1 MRIALRLKLFILVAI
16 AIASLLVVT
25 IASSVYEQ
33 RVIDQVDSI
42 RETYLPKIR
51 LRPQLQAG
59 FERLARTLQNAVEAS
74 DADLLGTADEEHT
87 QLLADVSVARDALT
101 MGQIAALR
109 FAIADYYSAA
119 SETARKLIA
128 GPSDEAALAT
138 MAEMQAKRA
147 RTASLIDETTQFD
160 DAKLSKAFVLA
171 SELQSRAHT
180 IRLVITTSC
189 LVVLFALTLWIGLG
203 LGRQLSRLGAGLQRF
218 GGNDFKTPIATTSND
233 ELGALAAQA
242 NNMAAQLQRF
252 DDERAAAAWLDAGI
266 AGLHGELAGTL
277 KPSEVAD
284 RAVTYLA
291 RYMDVPI
298 GALYFGHAGGPFD
311 ILGRYAV
318 ESAHLERSF
327 RVGEGLLGQAATRTQ
342 LTIADA
348 GDDTLELRSGLVAT
362 KPRALALVPLVHAE
376 KVRGI
381 LELASLRAFTERE
394 RELLERAGPTIAIT
408 LEVALV
414 RASTEALLDQTR
426 HQATELERARANLE
440 AKAAEL
446 ARASSY
452 KSQFL
457 ASMSHELRTPL
468 NAIIGFSELMYD
480 GAVPLDSATTREF
493 VGDILSSGR
502 HLLQLINDVLD
513 LSKIEAGKLEFH
525 PAPVRL
531 TALAA
536 EVLAVLKTA
545 TAKQH
550 VTIETAIAPEVDAL
564 VLDPARLKQVLYNYL
579 SNAIKFSPPRATV
592 HLRAIAEG
600 ADHVRIEV
608 EDHGPGISAADLARL
623 FTDFQQVAEG
633 AKKAGGTGLG
643 LALTKRLVEA
653 QGGTVGVRSAI
664 DAGSTFHVVL
674 PRELRTDSATLAVAP
689 IAIARPGAPTILVI
703 EDDQADRTHLVATLA
718 NAGFS
723 VEAVGTG
730 AEALARCR
738 ERRYDAITLDL
749 MLPDLPGLEVLEKL
763 REGDNQSCP
772 VIVVTVVAEA
782 GAVAGFAVHD
792 LLSKP
797 LSETALLHSLRRAGV
812 TPNTDTIVL
821 VVDDDAASLKV
832 MAATLTQLGY
842 EPVCEQDPIRGL
854 RMATEEPPGAIVLDL
869 LMPNMTGFEFLDRYR
884 ASSTTRHAPV
894 IVWTSKDLDRD
905 ELARLRTSAH
915 AVVSKGSDGNN
926 RVARELA
933 FLLEARKERA

>member
-1 MRIALRLKLFILVAI
+1 MRIALRLKLFVLVAI
-16 AIASLLVVT
+16 AIGSLLVVAV
-25 IASSVYEQ
+25 ASSVYEQ

-74 DADLLGTADEEHT
+74 DADLLATADKEHQ
-87 QLLADVSVARDALT
+87 QLLRDVSSATDALT

-109 FAIADYYSAA
+109 YAIDDFYAAA
-119 SETARKLIA
+119 SDVSRQLIA
-128 GPSDEAALAT
+128 GPSDEGALAKVQQ
-138 MAEMQAKRA
+138 MQAKRA
-147 RTASLIDETTQFD
+147 QTAALIDESTLFD
-160 DAKLSKAFVLA
+160 DAKLSNAFVETA
-171 SELQSRAHT
+171 RLQERAHT
-180 IRLVITTSC
+180 IRIVITASC
-189 LVVLFALTLWIGLG
+189 LVLLFGFTLWIGLG
-203 LGRQLSRLGAGLQRF
+203 LGRQLVRLGAGLERF

-242 NNMAAQLQRF
+242 NSMAAQLQRF
-252 DDERAAAAWLDAGI
+252 DDERTRAAWLDAGI
-266 AGLHGELAGTL
+266 AGLHGELAGALT
-277 KPSEVAD
+277 PAQVAE
-284 RAVTYLA
+284 RAITYLA
-291 RYMDVPI
+291 RYIEVPI
-298 GALYFGHAGGPFD
+298 GALYYGQPGGPFD
-311 ILGRYAV
+311 VLAGYAV
-318 ESAHLERSF
+318 ETSQLERSI
-327 RVGEGLLGQAATRTQ
+327 RIGEGLVGQAATRTQ
-342 LTIADA
+342 VTIADA
-348 GDDTLELRSGLVAT
+348 GDNSLELRSGLVAS
-362 KPRALALVPLVHAE
+362 KPRCLALVPLVHDD

-381 LELASLRAFTERE
+381 LELASLRTLEARD
-394 RELLERAGPTIAIT
+394 RELLERAGRTVAIT

-414 RASTEALLDQTR
+414 RAATENLLEQTR
-426 HQATELERARANLE
+426 RQATELERAHANLE

-493 VGDILSSGR
+493 IGDILSSGR

-513 LSKIEAGKLEFH
+513 LSKVEAGKLEFH
-525 PAPVRL
+525 PAHVRL
-531 TALAA
+531 GGLVT
-536 EVLAVLKTA
+536 EVLAVLKTV

-550 VTIETAIAPEVDAL
+550 VTIETTIAPEVDAL
-564 VLDPARLKQVLYNYL
+564 VLDPARLKQVLYNFL
-579 SNAIKFSPPRATV
+579 SNAIKFSPPRSTV

-600 ADHVRIEV
+600 SDKVRIEV
-608 EDHGPGISAADLARL
+608 QDHGPGITAVDLARL

-633 AKKAGGTGLG
+633 SRKSGGTGLG

-653 QGGTVGVRSAI
+653 QGGSVGVASTVG
-664 DAGSTFHVVL
+664 AGSTFHAIL
-674 PRELRTDSATLAVAP
+674 PRELHIDLAVVAAP
-689 IAIARPGAPTILVI
+689 VVVPRPGAPTILVI
-703 EDDQADRTHLVATLA
+703 EDDPSDRKHLVATLA
-718 NAGFS
+718 SAGFA

-730 AEALARCR
+730 SDALARCR

-749 MLPDLPGLEVLEKL
+749 ILPDLPGLEVLEKI
-763 REGDNQSCP
+763 REGDNGSSP
-772 VIVVTVVAEA
+772 IIVVTVVSEP

-797 LSETALLHSLRRAGV
+797 LSESALLASLQRANV
-812 TPNTDTIVL
+812 VPNTDAIVL
-821 VVDDDAASLKV
+821 VVDDDPASLKV
-832 MAATLTQLGY
+832 MAATLAQLGFDA
-842 EPVCEQDPIRGL
+842 VCEQDPVRGL

-884 ASSTTRHAPV
+884 ASPASRHAPV

-915 AVVSKGSDGNN
+915 AVVSKGRDGND
-926 RVARELA
+926 RVARELTT
-933 FLLEARKERA
+933 LLDARKERI